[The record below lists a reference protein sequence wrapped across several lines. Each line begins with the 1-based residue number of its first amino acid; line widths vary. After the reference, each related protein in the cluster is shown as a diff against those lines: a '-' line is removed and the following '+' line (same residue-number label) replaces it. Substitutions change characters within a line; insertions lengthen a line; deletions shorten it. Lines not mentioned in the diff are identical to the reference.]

1 MSGRVSMKNVNL
13 PKNGCQGMYLR
24 APLSV
29 VNHARNNRISDW
41 TLSGKVF
48 FTLCLSVQNVNWKF
62 DHSLIVSFQLS
73 SVELREVEYD

>member
-1 MSGRVSMKNVNL
+1 
-13 PKNGCQGMYLR
+13 MYLR

-48 FTLCLSVQNVNWKF
+48 SHFACQFKVNWKF

-73 SVELREVEYD
+73 SGELREVEYD